1 MGLRFDKSIDQEIEA
16 FFASK
21 NLDTVAQSPYIGF
34 IRAVELLEKE
44 GDGPAPANGNDA
56 GSPGPAGSERLSSSG
71 SSVNQP
77 EPLTQDLLA
86 DAVTC
91 ESPNYLSN
99 AESTNSLGPV
109 TDLASPLDPF
119 SIHPIMDL
127 LMGNYYLSFTNE
139 SLSMAFFYYF
149 EFFFYI
155 WVRAAFPRYRYDQL
169 MGLSDDPKLKDYK
182 KARAA

>member
-1 MGLRFDKSIDQEIEA
+1 MGLRFDKSIEQEIED

-21 NLDTVAQSPYIGF
+21 NLDTVAQSPYIGL

-86 DAVTC
+86 DAVTY
-91 ESPNYLSN
+91 ESPNYLSD

-127 LMGNYYLSFTNE
+127 LMGNYYLAFTNE
-139 SLSMAFFYYF
+139 SLSMAVTVVFLLLRVYF
-149 EFFFYI
+149 LYI

-169 MGLSDDPKLKDYK
+169 MGLSDDPKLKD
-182 KARAA
+182 